1 MLSVTTKSGIYNGS
15 KVIGTQTLGLRGL
28 VLWLKFNEGSG
39 NIAYDSSF
47 YNNHGTI
54 YGAVWTDGKY
64 GKALYFDGVDDKVEV
79 KNSPNLHCTEAITIA
94 VWVYFYDVCTDQKIL
109 SHHPFS
115 GWLLGVGDVDGKADV
130 ELWTEAGEHLRPR
143 GDVSV
148 NAWNFIVVTYD
159 ASKTTDAAKIY
170 VNGELKGTE
179 DGTGSPLKT
188 PNENL
193 YVGVAGWGSNYL
205 WGIVDEVKIY
215 NRVLSDYEIKL
226 LYYNRIG
233 AVPSKTI

>member
-1 MLSVTTKSGIYNGS
+1 MIRTACIPKPIIKELIPNPE
-15 KVIGTQTLGLRGL
+15 GLRGF
-28 VLWLKFNEGSG
+28 WFFYEGSG
-39 NIAYDSSF
+39 NILHDLSPYQ
-47 YNNHGTI
+47 NHGTI
-54 YGAVWTDGKY
+54 YGATWGLKGKKHY
-64 GKALYFDGVDDKVEV
+64 LHYDGVDDKTEI
-79 KNSPNLHCTEAITIA
+79 KDSPNLHCTEAITIA
-94 VWVYFYDVCTDQKIL
+94 VGVYFYDVCTDQKIL

-193 YVGVAGWGSNYL
+193 YIGVAGWGANHLHGNVSVVYL
-205 WGIVDEVKIY
+205 FGRIWSKE
-215 NRVLSDYEIKL
+215 EIKQT
-226 LYYNRIG
+226 YSVFKSFYNI
-233 AVPSKTI
+233 